1 MIIMEIKMCIIRVRV
16 RDLWTFGHTT
26 WVAGTVSSVP
36 SKVIAFFVP
45 SLTFVNCSVLVA
57 AEEVVTSARA
67 AVTMKKC
74 GRF

>member
-1 MIIMEIKMCIIRVRV
+1 
-16 RDLWTFGHTT
+16 
-26 WVAGTVSSVP
+26 VP